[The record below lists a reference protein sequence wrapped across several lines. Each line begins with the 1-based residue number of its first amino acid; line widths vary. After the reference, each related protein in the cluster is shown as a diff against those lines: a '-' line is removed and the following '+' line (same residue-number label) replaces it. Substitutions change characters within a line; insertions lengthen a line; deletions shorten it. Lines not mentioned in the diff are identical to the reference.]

1 MTYFVK
7 IRTKTYTSLQSTLS
21 LSIHEKDRSEKR
33 WSLSKIVFFRRRNNL
48 SPCIPYKFAPR
59 RAQKSLCNHEDPITG
74 NSLSA
79 IDLQQTCG
87 GEYNHYLIASET
99 DKGPIRTCEKVVCL
113 DKISVTTNRLQVRII
128 CRDLTNFGRS
138 GQIFR
143 RTTDKICPR

>member
-1 MTYFVK
+1 MK
-7 IRTKTYTSLQSTLS
+7 KTAAKSVDLS
-21 LSIHEKDRSEKR
+21 PKS
-33 WSLSKIVFFRRRNNL
+33 VFLDVETTFRRVSPISLPRDEPRN
-48 SPCIPYKFAPR
+48 
-59 RAQKSLCNHEDPITG
+59 LCAITRIQLLAT
-74 NSLSA
+74 LSA

-113 DKISVTTNRLQVRII
+113 DKISVTTNRLQVRMV

-143 RTTDKICPR
+143 RITDKICPR